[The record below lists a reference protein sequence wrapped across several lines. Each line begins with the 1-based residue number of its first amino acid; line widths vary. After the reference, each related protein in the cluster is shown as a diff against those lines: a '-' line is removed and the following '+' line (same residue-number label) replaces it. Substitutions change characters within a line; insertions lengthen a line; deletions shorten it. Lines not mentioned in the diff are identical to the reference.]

1 MARVL
6 LNGSEP
12 YDVVKRR
19 ALITEIARRGHEIHV
34 SSPLVSDLAR
44 SELEA
49 AGAAVHESDLD
60 RTGRNVLADLRYA
73 RSLGRIVKAV
83 RPDVLIGYTIKP
95 NIWGTL
101 VGARAGA
108 RCTMVI
114 TGLGYTFL
122 ETRSVTHAVVGRIAR
137 SLYRLATSSAGAI
150 AFQNPDDLA
159 DFVAAGC
166 LADPAKAFVIDGS
179 GVDIERFRPVP
190 LPDQP
195 VFLMLTRLIRA
206 KGIDDYAD
214 AAQMLREAMPN
225 ARFLLAGPLETGPDA
240 FSGGEVRSW
249 AERGLE
255 YLGPVEDVPAAI
267 ASCSVFVLPSWRE
280 GTPRS
285 VLEAMAMGRPIVT
298 TDAPGCRETVIEN
311 VNGHLVPVRDPVR
324 LAAAMRSLAADPG
337 KRKRMGDA
345 GRRIAVE
352 RYAVEKVNAAL
363 LDRIGL

>member
-12 YDVVKRR
+12 YDLVKRR
-19 ALITEIARRGHEIHV
+19 ALITEIAARGHEIHV
-34 SSPLVSDLAR
+34 SSPSVADAAR
-44 SELEA
+44 ADLEA
-49 AGAAVHESDLD
+49 AGATVHEVALD
-60 RTGRNVLADLRYA
+60 RTGRSVLADLRYA
-73 RSLGRIVKAV
+73 RSLSRIVQHL
-83 RPDVLIGYTIKP
+83 RPHVLIGYTIKP

-101 VGARAGA
+101 AGARAGA
-108 RCTMVI
+108 RCVMVI

-122 ETRSVTHAVVGRIAR
+122 ETRSFAHAIVQKVAR
-137 SLYRLATSSAGAI
+137 WLYRRATARADAI

-159 DFVAAGC
+159 DFVAARC
-166 LADPAKAFVIDGS
+166 LADESKAFIIDGS
-179 GVDIERFRPVP
+179 GVDVDRFRPVA
-190 LPDQP
+190 LPDLP

-214 AAQMLREAMPN
+214 AANLIRGGLPT

-240 FSGGEVRSW
+240 FSSEEVRSW
-249 AERGLE
+249 ADRGLE
-255 YLGPVEDVPAAI
+255 YLGNVEDVPSVI
-267 ASCSVFVLPSWRE
+267 ARCSVFVLPSWRE

-298 TDAPGCRETVIEN
+298 TDAPGCRETTIEN
-311 VNGHLVPVRDPVR
+311 VNGHLVPVRDPGR
-324 LAAAMRSLAADPG
+324 LAEAMGGLARDPRE
-337 KRKRMGDA
+337 RKRMGDA
-345 GRRIAVE
+345 GRQIAVN

>member
-12 YDVVKRR
+12 YDLVKRR
-19 ALITEIARRGHEIHV
+19 ALIAEIVARGHEIHV
-34 SSPLVSDLAR
+34 SSPLVSDAAR
-44 SELEA
+44 SDLEA
-49 AGAAVHESDLD
+49 AGATVHEADLD
-60 RTGRNVLADLRYA
+60 RTGRSLLADLRYA
-73 RSLGRIVKAV
+73 RSLARIVKAV
-83 RPDVLIGYTIKP
+83 RPDVLIGFTIKP

-101 VGARAGA
+101 VGARSGA

-122 ETRSVTHAVVGRIAR
+122 ETRNLTHAVVGKIAR
-137 SLYRLATSSAGAI
+137 SLYRLATSKAEAI

-179 GVDIERFRPVP
+179 GVDIDRFRPVP
-190 LPDQP
+190 LPDLP

-214 AAQMLREAMPN
+214 AAKLVRIELPD

-240 FSGGEVRSW
+240 FSGHELRSW
-249 AERGLE
+249 AECGLE

-267 ASCSVFVLPSWRE
+267 ARCSVFVLPSWRE

-311 VNGHLVPVRDPVR
+311 GNGHLVPVRDPVR
-324 LAAAMRSLAADPG
+324 LAAAMRGLASSPEE
-337 KRKRMGDA
+337 RERMGDA
-345 GRRIAVE
+345 SRRIAVD
-352 RYAVEKVNAAL
+352 RYAVAKVNAAL

>member
-12 YDVVKRR
+12 YDLAKRR
-19 ALITEIARRGHEIHV
+19 ALIGAIVARGHELHV
-34 SSPLVSDLAR
+34 SSPPLPEVARMVLVD
-44 SELEA
+44 
-49 AGAAVHESDLD
+49 AGAEVHEVEIS
-60 RTGRNVLADLRYA
+60 RTGRSVLDDLRYA
-73 RSLGRIVKAV
+73 LSLRRLSRRL
-83 RPDVLIGYTIKP
+83 RPDVVLGYTIKP

-101 VGARAGA
+101 VAPASS
-108 RCTMVI
+108 RCVMVI

-122 ETRSVTHAVVGRIAR
+122 ETRNRIHGLVQFIAR
-137 SLYRLATSSAGAI
+137 KLYRFATAKAEAI

-166 LADPAKAFVIDGS
+166 LAEPSKAFLINGS
-179 GVDIERFRPVP
+179 GVDVEHFQPVA
-190 LPDQP
+190 LPDAP

-214 AAQMLREAMPN
+214 AARLLRADLPH

-240 FSGGEVRSW
+240 FSDAEVHSW
-249 AERGLE
+249 AERGLD
-255 YLGPVEDVPAAI
+255 YLGSIEDVRPVI
-267 ASCSVFVLPSWRE
+267 ARCSVFVLPSWRE

-298 TDAPGCRETVIEN
+298 TDAPGCRETTIEGM
-311 VNGHLVPVRDPVR
+311 NGHLVPVGAPGQ
-324 LAAAMRSLAADPG
+324 LAEAMRDLALDPG
-337 KRKRMGDA
+337 KRQRMGAA
-345 GRRIAVE
+345 GRQIAE
-352 RYAVEKVNAAL
+352 DRYAVEKVNSAL